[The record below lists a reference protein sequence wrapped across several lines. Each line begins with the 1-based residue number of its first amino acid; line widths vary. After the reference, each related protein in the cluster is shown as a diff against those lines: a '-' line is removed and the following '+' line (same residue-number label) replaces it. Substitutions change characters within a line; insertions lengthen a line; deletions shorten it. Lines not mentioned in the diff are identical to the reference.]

1 MTTPRIEI
9 IAGQAFI
16 ALTDNDG
23 RKRTLPPL
31 AAISEA
37 RETIK
42 ALQTKRAEIEAEAS
56 SIVVAMR
63 TSLAEG
69 TDTDAHRT
77 RMAELQR
84 LDAGLKDGIE
94 SVNEQISTIRIATT
108 RADAE
113 NIANA
118 ARASITAAL
127 SPLDLSGITK

>member
-1 MTTPRIEI
+1 MTTPRIET

-16 ALTDNDG
+16 AFTGNDG

-37 RETIK
+37 RSTIK
-42 ALQTKRAEIEAEAS
+42 ALQTERAEIEAEAS

-63 TSLAEG
+63 TALAEG

-77 RMAELQR
+77 RMAELRR
-84 LDAGLKDGIE
+84 LDAGLKNDIE
-94 SVNEQISTIRIATT
+94 SVNEQIGAIRIATT

-118 ARASITAAL
+118 AHALITAAL
-127 SPLDLSGITK
+127 KPLDLSGTTQ